1 MVYNP
6 QSVNAII
13 KDQLYLGNLAA
24 AQSLDLRKKIGI
36 THIVSVCPEYPST
49 GPNHLAIAVH
59 DSEYENLLI
68 HLPNACRFIQAA
80 MENGGK
86 VLVHCVM
93 GISRST
99 TVVCAYRE
107 FPFYSRLSDAQ
118 KRAGTVMKTRRM
130 SPSSAIRF
138 VRRWRPCVHPNYGFV
153 RQLHAFADCG
163 YDPSPDNKAYIAWKR
178 TQSRNVTKFLKT
190 VVDTTPVIPEQL
202 YLSSDFP
209 KDPEQAEAL
218 LLDLGITHFLTLSP
232 AECGTNIP
240 SVKYHHKNI
249 GSSKD
254 SLLLALPEICDFI
267 NDAIANDGEVL
278 IYSVVESRACTAACA
293 YLMSS
298 QHIHPDAA
306 YSLLQNALPLFN
318 PTANFSKHLELFDAC
333 RYHPTAEHP
342 LVRAWSGNDKLK
354 TRKASSPTRSGDPK
368 DLNTNATAL
377 SAAAACMLSETGFD
391 MAAFGETLA
400 KIQRQHLV

>member
-24 AQSLDLRKKIGI
+24 AQSVDLRKKIGI

-80 MENGGK
+80 MDNGGK

-99 TVVCAYRE
+99 TVVCAYR
-107 FPFYSRLSDAQ
+107 
-118 KRAGTVMKTRRM
+118 
-130 SPSSAIRF
+130 
-138 VRRWRPCVHPNYGFV
+138 RPCVHPNYGFV

-163 YDPSPDNKAYIAWKR
+163 YDPSPENKAYIAWKR
-178 TQSRNVTKFLKT
+178 SQSRNVTNFLKT

-232 AECGTNIP
+232 AECATNIP
-240 SVKYHHKNI
+240 SVKYYHKNI
-249 GSSKD
+249 GPSKD

-267 NDAIANDGEVL
+267 NEAITNDGEVL

-293 YLMSS
+293 YS
-298 QHIHPDAA
+298 
-306 YSLLQNALPLFN
+306 LPLFN
-318 PTANFSKHLELFDAC
+318 PTANFSKHLELFNAC

-354 TRKASSPTRSGDPK
+354 SRKASSPTRSGDPK
-368 DLNTNATAL
+368 DLNTNASAL

>member
-80 MENGGK
+80 MDNGGK

-99 TVVCAYRE
+99 TVVCAY
-107 FPFYSRLSDAQ
+107 L
-118 KRAGTVMKTRRM
+118 MKTRRM

-232 AECGTNIP
+232 AEC
-240 SVKYHHKNI
+240 
-249 GSSKD
+249 
-254 SLLLALPEICDFI
+254 EICDFI
-267 NDAIANDGEVL
+267 NDAITNDGEVL

-298 QHIHPDAA
+298 RHIHPDAA

-342 LVRAWSGNDKLK
+342 LVRAWSGNDKPK

-391 MAAFGETLA
+391 MVAFGETLA

>member
-1 MVYNP
+1 MFVILPCQAVKRFTENLLALYLSLSIAWCYPRPVPFPTTMVYNP

-24 AQSLDLRKKIGI
+24 AQSVDLRKKIGI

-80 MENGGK
+80 MDNGGK

-99 TVVCAYRE
+99 TVVCAY
-107 FPFYSRLSDAQ
+107 L
-118 KRAGTVMKTRRM
+118 MKTRRM

-163 YDPSPDNKAYIAWKR
+163 YDPSPENKAYIAWKR
-178 TQSRNVTKFLKT
+178 SQSRNVTNFLKT

-232 AECGTNIP
+232 AECATNIP

-249 GSSKD
+249 GPSKD

-267 NDAIANDGEVL
+267 NEAITNDGEVL

-293 YLMSS
+293 YCAFIILSTV
-298 QHIHPDAA
+298 PT
-306 YSLLQNALPLFN
+306 YSLLLTSFSSLSDVLAAHPSRRSLF
-318 PTANFSKHLELFDAC
+318 T
-333 RYHPTAEHP
+333 TAE
-342 LVRAWSGNDKLK
+342 W
-354 TRKASSPTRSGDPK
+354 
-368 DLNTNATAL
+368 
-377 SAAAACMLSETGFD
+377 
-391 MAAFGETLA
+391 
-400 KIQRQHLV
+400 